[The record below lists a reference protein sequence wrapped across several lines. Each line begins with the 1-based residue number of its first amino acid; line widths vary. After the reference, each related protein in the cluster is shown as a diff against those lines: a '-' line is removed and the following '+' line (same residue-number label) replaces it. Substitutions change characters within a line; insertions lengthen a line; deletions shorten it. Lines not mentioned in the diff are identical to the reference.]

1 MKPSYLFT
9 LVSVAAI
16 ALPTFVTSHPV
27 QACPFSSKLTSAN
40 SATQSPPSM
49 NPTTTNNSNL
59 AGFALLS
66 GLLAVGGVY
75 WSRRS
80 RQSDPAIDRAEYEA
94 LEMVDTPV
102 VEQVVEE
109 RELVGSR
116 K

>member
-1 MKPSYLFT
+1 MKPSHLIT

-16 ALPTFVTSHPV
+16 AGTTFVNSNPA
-27 QACPFSSKLTSAN
+27 QACPFSSKLAVN
-40 SATQSPPSM
+40 SVNQSSPSM
-49 NPTTTNNSNL
+49 NPTTNNSNV

-80 RQSDPAIDRAEYEA
+80 RQSDPVIDRAEYEA
-94 LEMVDTPV
+94 LEMLDTPA

>member
-1 MKPSYLFT
+1 MKPSHLIT

-16 ALPTFVTSHPV
+16 VGTTFVTSSPA
-27 QACPFSSKLTSAN
+27 QACPFSSKLSAN
-40 SATQSPPSM
+40 SVNQSSPSI

-59 AGFALLS
+59 AGFTLLS
-66 GLLAVGGVY
+66 GLLAVGGIY
-75 WSRRS
+75 LSRRS
-80 RQSDPAIDRAEYEA
+80 RQSDPVIDRAEYEA
-94 LEMVDTPV
+94 LEMIDTPA